1 MAHFLHAQLPL
12 AVGTPTRLAC
22 ALLVGGALLTT
33 ASAVAATNHA
43 AAHLSTPAGTKVN
56 FTGLVKDGKG
66 NPLPGV
72 TVIIRGTK
80 TGTTTSADGTFRI
93 NLPTGDETL
102 ILSSIG
108 FKTQEIAVKGRSTLE
123 IRLED
128 DNAALEEVV
137 VVGYGT
143 QSRTSLTGAVA
154 TVDMKAIEELP
165 VGSLSTAIAGQMPG
179 VGVSGGSGRPGE
191 KGQITVRNPVTLA
204 KDGSATLRP
213 LYVIDNVVRSE
224 EDFNLLDQSEVE
236 AISVLKDAAAA
247 IYGARSNQGVVV
259 VLTKRGK
266 AGPARFSYSGS
277 AGVSDAVRLPTMM
290 SGLEQANFINDY
302 NIYRGTAATNPS
314 VLYAPDELDYFAN
327 NSSDWL
333 RQAWKPSLVTRN
345 ALNVSGG
352 GDRATYFASVTYNR
366 QDGNFDKILSDKWT
380 FRASTDVNVAKGLK
394 AGLSLSGDIFKRSTY
409 YFKQGSES
417 VENDMRSLMLTPQFM
432 PFYINGV
439 PNYTSPGASNTN
451 TIDATNFFEVQKSNN
466 YTSQNNTGLNLTAN
480 VEYEL
485 PFLKGLKA
493 RVLYARTLDNAM
505 GKQFGTSYQVTEF
518 KGLGTN
524 KHIPGGEVLQQR
536 TLKNGDIIR
545 VTPGYT
551 DTYQLN
557 GYLNYENQFGKHYV
571 SALAF
576 FEQAETSA
584 DLSEAYRTGVVP
596 GGLDNMRFAIG
607 DYYAGEAASETG
619 ILSYAGRLNYNYANK
634 YFAELSV
641 RYDGSTAFAPEYR
654 WGLFPSLS
662 AGWVISEENFFP
674 KTPAVNFLKLRGSF
688 GLLGGD
694 GTKPYTWLESYQ
706 FQVGKGAVFG
716 GNDARTLVITPNN
729 AMANRRAR
737 WDNNEKYNAGI
748 DARFLNNRLSLT
760 ADGFYD
766 HRYNLLTNI
775 TSSVPLLVGA
785 TLPSENFATVD
796 AFGYELS
803 LGYGDKVNNDLAY
816 RVNTFFTWSDNK
828 QIKVD
833 VDPGKIG
840 QYDDPTGRSSDPGV
854 LGYKYLGMFRTQED
868 VDNFFRD
875 NPTLDRK
882 TYLFGDEAKP
892 GMLYYQDIRGPKD
905 ANGNYTAPDGK
916 VTDVD
921 VTYLTPKASNH
932 YSIGVNPSISYKG
945 LTVQVT
951 MGMSWGGQDLVEGSA
966 RNSVSSTLPITQNRP
981 AFWADHWTPD
991 NPNAAY
997 PAPSTFNS
1005 YNRTSEFWF
1014 RSSTSAGMRNATISY
1029 SLPTALVSRA
1039 SLSSVKVFFVAVN
1052 PINFYNPYSY
1062 KVYGGAFDS
1071 YPTLRSL
1078 SLGLNVGF

>member
-1 MAHFLHAQLPL
+1 MAHFLHNRLPL
-12 AVGTPTRLAC
+12 AVGTPTRMAC
-22 ALLVGGALLTT
+22 ALLVGGALLGTPP
-33 ASAVAATNHA
+33 AQA
-43 AAHLSTPAGTKVN
+43 AARPTPPSSAKGITVA
-56 FTGLVKDGKG
+56 FTGLVKDSKG

-72 TVIIRGTK
+72 TVLIKGTK
-80 TGTTTSADGTFRI
+80 TGTSSGTDGIFRF
-93 NLPTGDETL
+93 NLPTGNETL
-102 ILSSIG
+102 VFSFIG
-108 FKTQEIAVKGRSTLE
+108 FKSQEVAVNGRATLE
-123 IRLED
+123 IQLED

-137 VVGYGT
+137 VVGYGKQT
-143 QSRTSLTGAVA
+143 RTSVTGAVA

-266 AGPARFSYSGS
+266 AGPARFTYSGS

-290 SGLEQANFINDY
+290 SGVQQANFINDY
-302 NIYRGTAATNPS
+302 NTYRGTAATTPS

-327 NSSDWL
+327 NSTDWL

-380 FRASTDVNVAKGLK
+380 FRASTDVNVAKGLR

-409 YFKQGSES
+409 YFKQGTES

-439 PNYTSPGASNTN
+439 PNYTSPGVSNTN

-480 VEYEL
+480 VEYDI

-493 RVLYARTLDNAM
+493 RVLYARTLDNTY
-505 GKQFGTSYQVTEF
+505 GKQFGTSYNVTEF

-536 TLKNGDIIR
+536 TLKNGDIVR
-545 VTPGYT
+545 VTPGFT
-551 DTYQLN
+551 DSYQFN
-557 GYLNYENQFGKHYV
+557 GYLNYEQQFGKHYV

-584 DLSEAYRTGVVP
+584 DLTEAYRTGVVP
-596 GGLDNMRFAIG
+596 GGLDNMRFATG
-607 DYYAGEAASETG
+607 DYYSGETASETG

-662 AGWVISEENFFP
+662 AGWVVSEEKFFP
-674 KTPAVNFLKLRGSF
+674 KTPAVTFLKLRGSF

-729 AMANRRAR
+729 AMANRRVR

-748 DARFLNNRLSLT
+748 DARFLNDRLSFT

-775 TSSVPLLVGA
+775 SSSVPLLVGA

-803 LGYGDKVNNDLAY
+803 LGYGDKINNDLTY

-833 VDPGKIG
+833 VDAGKIG
-840 QYDDPTGRSSDPGV
+840 QYDDPTGRSSDQGV
-854 LGYKYLGMFRTQED
+854 LGYEYLGMFRTDEQVRAWL
-868 VDNFFRD
+868 VDN
-875 NPTLDRK
+875 PGYT
-882 TYLFGDEAKP
+882 LFGDAPKA

-905 ANGNYTAPDGK
+905 ASGNYTAPDGK
-916 VTDVD
+916 ITDVD

-945 LTVQVT
+945 LTLQVT
-951 MGMSWGGQDLVEGSA
+951 MGMSWGGQDMVEGSA
-966 RNSVSSTLPITQNRP
+966 RNSVSSSLPITQNRP
-981 AFWADHWTPD
+981 AFWADHWTPE
-991 NPNAAY
+991 NPNAAF
-997 PAPSTFNS
+997 PAPSTFNT
-1005 YNRTSEFWF
+1005 YNRNSEFWF
-1014 RSSTSAGMRNATISY
+1014 RSSTSASMRNATVSY
-1029 SLPTALVSRA
+1029 SLPTALVSRI

-1062 KVYGGAFDS
+1062 KVYGGAYDS

>member
-1 MAHFLHAQLPL
+1 MAHSLPKSLPL
-12 AVGTPTRLAC
+12 SAVVPKRLAC
-22 ALLVGGALLTT
+22 ALLVGGTLLG
-33 ASAVAATNHA
+33 APPVHA
-43 AAHLSTPAGTKVN
+43 AATPPVRTSPKGVKVG
-56 FTGLVKDGKG
+56 FTGLVKDSKG

-72 TVIIRGTK
+72 TVLIKGTK
-80 TGTTTSADGTFRI
+80 TGTSSGADGTFHF
-93 NLPTGDETL
+93 NLPTGNEIL
-102 ILSSIG
+102 IFSFIG
-108 FKTQEIAVKGRSTLE
+108 FKTQEVAVNGRSTLE
-123 IRLED
+123 IKLED

-143 QSRTSLTGAVA
+143 QTRASLTGAVA
-154 TVDMKAIEELP
+154 TVDMKAVEELP
-165 VGSLSTAIAGQMPG
+165 VGSLSTAIAGQLPG
-179 VGVSGGSGRPGE
+179 VGVSGGTARPGD
-191 KGQITVRNPVTLA
+191 KGAITVRNPVTLA

-224 EDFNLLDQSEVE
+224 DDFNLLDQSEVE

-266 AGPARFSYSGS
+266 AGPARFTYSGS

-290 SGLEQANFINDY
+290 SGVDQANFINDY
-302 NIYRGTAATNPS
+302 NIYRGTAATTPA
-314 VLYAPDELDYFAN
+314 VLYAPDELAYFAN
-327 NSSDWL
+327 NSTDWL
-333 RQAWKPSLVTRN
+333 RTAWKPSLVTRN

-352 GDRATYFASVTYNR
+352 GERATYFASVTYNR

-439 PNYTSPGASNTN
+439 PNYTSPGVSNTN

-524 KHIPGGEVLQQR
+524 KHIPGGDVLQQR

-557 GYLNYENQFGKHYV
+557 GYLNYEQQFGKHYV

-576 FEQAETSA
+576 FEQSETNA
-584 DLSEAYRTGVVP
+584 DLSEAYRTSVVP
-596 GGLDNMRFAIG
+596 GGLDNMRFATG
-607 DYYAGEAASETG
+607 DYYSGETASQTG
-619 ILSYAGRLNYNYANK
+619 ILSYAGRINYNYASK
-634 YFAELSV
+634 YLLELAV

-674 KTPAVNFLKLRGSF
+674 KTPAVTFLKLRGSF

-706 FQVGKGAVFG
+706 FQTGKGAVFG
-716 GNDARTLVITPNN
+716 GDAPRTLVITPNN
-729 AMANRRAR
+729 AMANRRVR

-748 DARFLNNRLSLT
+748 DARFLNDRLSFT

-796 AFGYELS
+796 AFGTEVS
-803 LGYGDKVNNDLAY
+803 LGYGDKINNDLAY

-840 QYDDPTGRSSDPGV
+840 QYDDPTGKSSDQGI
-854 LGYKYLGMFRTQED
+854 LGYKYLGMFRTQAD
-868 VDNFFRD
+868 VDKFFSE
-875 NPTLDRK
+875 NPQLDRN
-882 TYLFGDEAKP
+882 TYSFGEPAKP

-916 VTDVD
+916 VTEVD
-921 VTYLTPKASNH
+921 VMYLTPKASNH
-932 YSIGVNPSISYKG
+932 YSIGVNPSVSYKG
-945 LTVQVT
+945 LSLQVT
-951 MGMSWGGQDLVEGSA
+951 MGVSWGGQDMVEGSA
-966 RNSVSSTLPITQNRP
+966 RNSVSSSLPITQNRP

-991 NPNAAY
+991 NPNAAF
-997 PAPSTFNS
+997 PAPATFNS
-1005 YNRTSEFWF
+1005 YNRNSEFWF
-1014 RSSTSAGMRNATISY
+1014 RSSTTAGMRNATISY
-1029 SLPTALVSRA
+1029 NFPTALVSRA

-1052 PINFYNPYSY
+1052 PLNFYNPYSY
-1062 KVYGGAFDS
+1062 KVYGGAFDA